1 MRRSRPTPRIAR
13 LASAYTASRCARLP
27 VRSLRL
33 HESDNRG
40 ELSSLALS
48 NCGPVFLER
57 DETGLKGIRSGSSE
71 ISPRTGRFRW
81 RARTGFSLGCV
92 FQHDLSEAAVLE
104 RERCGCA
111 GSRLLAIPL
120 QRGAHCAKNEALRLC
135 FGAADERE
143 IAAAAWAR
151 RGLGQA
157 GSAPRAA
164 FQTHVS
170 R

>member
-1 MRRSRPTPRIAR
+1 MPPPQRAGPVGKSACSAIEALHVCPGTLNQPPRGIQQPC
-13 LASAYTASRCARLP
+13 L
-27 VRSLRL
+27 VELRAGF
-33 HESDNRG
+33 S
-40 ELSSLALS
+40 
-48 NCGPVFLER
+48 VFLER
-57 DETGLKGIRSGSSE
+57 DETGLKRIRSGSSE
-71 ISPRTGRFRW
+71 ISPRTGRFRLQ
-81 RARTGFSLGCV
+81 ARSGFSLGCV

-120 QRGAHCAKNEALRLC
+120 QRGAHCAKNEALRLR

-143 IAAAAWAR
+143 ITAAAWAR

-157 GSAPRAA
+157 GSASRAA
-164 FQTHVS
+164 FQTHAS

>member
-1 MRRSRPTPRIAR
+1 MR
-13 LASAYTASRCARLP
+13 LASAYTDSRRARLP
-27 VRSLRL
+27 VRSPRL
-33 HESDNRG
+33 HKSDNRG
-40 ELSSLALS
+40 ESSSLALS
-48 NCGPVFLER
+48 NCAQVFLGR
-57 DETGLKGIRSGSSE
+57 DETGLKRVESGSSE
-71 ISPRTGRFRW
+71 ISPTTGRFRL
-81 RARTGFSLGCV
+81 RARIGFSLGCV

-120 QRGAHCAKNEALRLC
+120 QRGAHRAKNEASRLS

-164 FQTHVS
+164 FQTHAS